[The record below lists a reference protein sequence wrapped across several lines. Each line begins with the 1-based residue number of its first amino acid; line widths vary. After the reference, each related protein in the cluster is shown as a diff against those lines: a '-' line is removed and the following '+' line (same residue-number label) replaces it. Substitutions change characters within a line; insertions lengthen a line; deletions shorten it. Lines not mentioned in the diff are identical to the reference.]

1 MTTRIAMRDET
12 RFIPT
17 SREFA
22 LFALFHTFIVLGQD
36 SFVKELRSLSPLH
49 DTRVINDLS
58 VLGASFLAGSRAS
71 KHDHFDHSHGRLD
84 RNR

>member
-1 MTTRIAMRDET
+1 MRDET

-58 VLGASFLAGSRAS
+58 VLGASFWREAEQVSMTISTTPMG
-71 KHDHFDHSHGRLD
+71 D
-84 RNR
+84 